1 MASHPA
7 RNTGLCVAL
16 AAFAA
21 LSSANA
27 SAQGQA
33 APATVAG
40 TPAASYTGPTSIP
53 VTSVNDLLSKGQD
66 DQYAVLR
73 GRIVSHDGGKEYTF
87 DDGSGRIK
95 VEIKQKHF
103 PAQQTVDDKT
113 EVELVGKLDKDFR
126 KKEFEVDQL
135 RVREKQSA
143 SR

>member
-1 MASHPA
+1 MASHSA
-7 RNTGLCVAL
+7 RNTALCIVV

-21 LSSANA
+21 LSSAHA
-27 SAQGQA
+27 VAQGQA
-33 APATVAG
+33 APV
-40 TPAASYTGPTSIP
+40 ASYTGPTSIP

-73 GRIVSHDGGKEYTF
+73 GRIVSHDGGKDYTF
-87 DDGSGRIK
+87 DDGSGRIN

-103 PAQQTVDDKT
+103 PTQQTIDDKT

-135 RVREKQSA
+135 RVR
-143 SR
+143 